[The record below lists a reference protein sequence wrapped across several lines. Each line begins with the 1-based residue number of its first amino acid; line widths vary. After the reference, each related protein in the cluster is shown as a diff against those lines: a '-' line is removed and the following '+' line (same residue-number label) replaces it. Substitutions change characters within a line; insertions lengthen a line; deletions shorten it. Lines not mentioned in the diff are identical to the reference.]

1 MVYRLLT
8 VVASLTGAQALGAW
22 ASGVA
27 ALGLRS
33 GGARASLHVGS
44 SWTRDRTHGPCT
56 GRRILT
62 HCAIRE
68 FLRVFF
74 TTQLFHVIL

>member
-1 MVYRLLT
+1 MYRLLT

-44 SWTRDRTHGPCT
+44 SWTRD
-56 GRRILT
+56 
-62 HCAIRE
+62 
-68 FLRVFF
+68 
-74 TTQLFHVIL
+74 